1 MGVGWG
7 FVSLPALACVSERR
21 RCAARGAGLAAEV
34 AARFA
39 GFPRSLRKPLIRVV
53 RDHAGA
59 SSCARRAQR
68 SQTGT
73 PRRTAPPLADARPG
87 QLTASSPQR
96 TCPWWV
102 GSRSN
107 SDVRIRV
114 CPSTPPV
121 CNLEL
126 GAGMLGE
133 SAAVWR
139 PTARDRKTNHSRP
152 ASCLTAITPPIDR
165 GRAPSSSMALC
176 VPVCAWRAAARAAR
190 AYAPLRGRWARR
202 VDEEAPACSRSTPIS
217 GFRRERGN
225 PAQRGATS
233 ALAKGHTR
241 ARPVPQRATHTPAR
255 TAPSAPNHR
264 TQP

>member
-1 MGVGWG
+1 MGVCWR
-7 FVSLPALACVSERR
+7 FAPLPALVS
-21 RCAARGAGLAAEV
+21 RGAGLGCAPGGARLAAEV

-59 SSCARRAQR
+59 STYARRAQR

-73 PRRTAPPLADARPG
+73 PRRAAQPSTSTYPRR
-87 QLTASSPQR
+87 LTASTPHHTHRWGGVRASEFHLR
-96 TCPWWV
+96 I
-102 GSRSN
+102 GSS
-107 SDVRIRV
+107 
-114 CPSTPPV
+114 STP
-121 CNLEL
+121 
-126 GAGMLGE
+126 
-133 SAAVWR
+133 
-139 PTARDRKTNHSRP
+139 
-152 ASCLTAITPPIDR
+152 ITRPIDR
-165 GRAPSSSMALC
+165 GRSPSSSMARC
-176 VPVCAWRAAARAAR
+176 VPVCAGCAAARAAR
-190 AYAPLRGRWARR
+190 AHAPLRGRWARR